1 MECNTRKGEKMKKK
15 KLKSRINELS
25 DYYLQVR
32 RENTDLKEEIAM
44 LRMREGDGRLWERI
58 KEWFRRVI

>member
-1 MECNTRKGEKMKKK
+1 MKKK